1 MSGYRSS
8 PQFEMIAS
16 TRRRWTDAQKR
27 EIVAEI
33 DAPNGS
39 VSKVARRYSL
49 HTSLLFRWRRDLAAP
64 RSEQTPSRA
73 TAPTFMPIALTAPLP
88 TPPASALTVPPSS
101 TPIEILLADG
111 RTVRTAS
118 DVNPQALARI
128 VAALE
133 ALR

>member
-16 TRRRWTDAQKR
+16 TRRRWTDTQKR

-64 RSEQTPSRA
+64 RSESVPSCV
-73 TAPTFMPIALTAPLP
+73 TAPRFVPIALTAPLP

-101 TPIEILLADG
+101 IEILLADG

-118 DVNPQALARI
+118 DVDPQALARI

>member
-8 PQFEMIAS
+8 PKFEMIAS
-16 TRRRWTDAQKR
+16 TRRQWTDAQKR

-33 DAPNGS
+33 DAPDGS

-49 HTSLLFRWRRDLAAP
+49 HTSLLFRWRRDFTAR
-64 RSEQTPSRA
+64 RSEPAPSRL
-73 TAPTFMPIALTAPLP
+73 TVPTFVPIALASPLP
-88 TPPASALTVPPSS
+88 MPPASALAVPPSS

-111 RTVRTAS
+111 RGVRTAS
-118 DVNPQALARI
+118 DVDPQALARI

-133 ALR
+133 AFR

>member
-1 MSGYRSS
+1 
-8 PQFEMIAS
+8 MIAS
-16 TRRRWTDAQKR
+16 TRRRWTDVEKR

-49 HTSLLFRWRRDLAAP
+49 HTSLLFRWRRDFAAP
-64 RSEQTPSRA
+64 RSEQAPSRA
-73 TAPTFMPIALTAPLP
+73 TAPTFMPIALTSALP
-88 TPPASALTVPPSS
+88 TPPASAFTVPPSS
-101 TPIEILLADG
+101 TRIEVLLACG

-118 DVNPQALARI
+118 DVDPQALARI

-133 ALR
+133 AF

>member
-8 PQFEMIAS
+8 PKFEMIAS

-49 HTSLLFRWRRDLAAP
+49 HTSLLFRWRRDFTAP
-64 RSEQTPSRA
+64 RSESTPSRV
-73 TAPTFMPIALTAPLP
+73 TAPAFVPIALTSPLP
-88 TPPASALTVPPSS
+88 TPPASALTVSPSS
-101 TPIEILLADG
+101 TPIEILLACG
-111 RTVRTAS
+111 RSVRTAS
-118 DVNPQALARI
+118 DVDPQRLARI

-133 ALR
+133 AL

>member
-33 DAPNGS
+33 EAPNGS

-64 RSEQTPSRA
+64 RSKSVPSCV
-73 TAPTFMPIALTAPLP
+73 TAPTFVPIALGAPLP
-88 TPPASALTVPPSS
+88 TPQISALTVPPSS

-118 DVNPQALARI
+118 DVDPQALARI

>member
-1 MSGYRSS
+1 
-8 PQFEMIAS
+8 MIAS

-49 HTSLLFRWRRDLAAP
+49 HTSLLFRWRRDFAAP
-64 RSEQTPSRA
+64 RSESVPSCV
-73 TAPTFMPIALTAPLP
+73 TAPTFVPIALTASLP

-118 DVNPQALARI
+118 DVNPQALARV

>member
-16 TRRRWTDAQKR
+16 TRRQWTDAQKR

-49 HTSLLFRWRRDLAAP
+49 HTSLLFRWRRDFAAP
-64 RSEQTPSRA
+64 RSESVPSCV
-73 TAPTFMPIALTAPLP
+73 TAPTFVPIALTAPLP
-88 TPPASALTVPPSS
+88 TPPAS

-118 DVNPQALARI
+118 DVDPQALARI

-133 ALR
+133 ALP

>member
-1 MSGYRSS
+1 
-8 PQFEMIAS
+8 
-16 TRRRWTDAQKR
+16 
-27 EIVAEI
+27 
-33 DAPNGS
+33 
-39 VSKVARRYSL
+39 
-49 HTSLLFRWRRDLAAP
+49 
-64 RSEQTPSRA
+64 
-73 TAPTFMPIALTAPLP
+73 MPIALTASLP

-118 DVNPQALARI
+118 DVDPQALARI

>member
-8 PQFEMIAS
+8 PKFEMIAS
-16 TRRRWTDAQKR
+16 TRRRWTDTQKR

-33 DAPNGS
+33 DAPDGS
-39 VSKVARRYSL
+39 VSMVARRHSL
-49 HTSLLFRWRRDLAAP
+49 HTSLLFRWRRDFTAR
-64 RSEQTPSRA
+64 RSEQAPSRA
-73 TAPTFMPIALTAPLP
+73 TAPTFMPIALTSPLP
-88 TPPASALTVPPSS
+88 TPPTSALTELPSS
-101 TPIEILLADG
+101 TPIEVLLACG

-118 DVNPQALARI
+118 DVDPQALARI

>member
-49 HTSLLFRWRRDLAAP
+49 HTSLLFRWRRDFAAP
-64 RSEQTPSRA
+64 RPEPAPLRA
-73 TAPTFMPIALTAPLP
+73 AAPAFVPIALASALP
-88 TPPASALTVPPSS
+88 APPASALGVPPSS
-101 TPIEILLADG
+101 TPIEILLACG

-118 DVNPQALARI
+118 EVDPQALARI

>member
-8 PQFEMIAS
+8 PKFEMIAS
-16 TRRRWTDAQKR
+16 TRRRWTDGQKR

-49 HTSLLFRWRRDLAAP
+49 HTSLLFRWRRDFTAP
-64 RSEQTPSRA
+64 RSESAPSHL
-73 TAPTFMPIALTAPLP
+73 TAPTFVPIALTSPLP
-88 TPPASALTVPPSS
+88 TPPASAVAVPPAS

-111 RTVRTAS
+111 RSVRTAS
-118 DVNPQALARI
+118 NIDPQALARI